1 MILFS
6 DVSKIFARLSDHN
19 EERIFLFNFQYGSAH
34 SAADL
39 WTQVLGRVAWVYHV
53 HDGLG
58 VLTLQISKLFDRVG
72 SLLRGAVF

>member
-6 DVSKIFARLSDHN
+6 DVSKIFARLSDHT
-19 EERIFLFNFQYGSAH
+19 EERIFLFDFQYGSTH

-39 WTQVLGRVAWVYHV
+39 WTVVLGRVARAYHI
-53 HDGLG
+53 HDEPW

-72 SLLRGAVF
+72 PLLRGAVF

>member
-19 EERIFLFNFQYGSAH
+19 EERIFLFDFQYGSAH

-39 WTQVLGRVAWVYHV
+39 WTKVLGRVAWAYHV
-53 HDGLG
+53 HDGPW
-58 VLTLQISKLFDRVG
+58 VITLQISNLFDRVG
-72 SLLRGAVF
+72 PLLRGAVF